1 MKSSELL
8 INKIKEF
15 EGCKLF
21 AYRDSV
27 GIPTIGVGHTKGVK
41 MGQSITMAQAE
52 TLLKGDLLPIE
63 KFINTIKE
71 VNTQGEFDA
80 LVDFAFNLGL
90 GALKKSTLLLKIID
104 KYPTKNIQS
113 EFLKWDKAG
122 GKKLRGLTLRRQA
135 ESALLVLK
143 YEEEL

>member
-122 GKKLRGLTLRRQA
+122 GNI
-135 ESALLVLK
+135 S
-143 YEEEL
+143 